1 MVEVVVFI
9 AAATMVLIGAIG
21 VVVRSHPVHC
31 ALSMVLTLFG
41 VAVLF
46 LSMDAQFLAAV
57 QIIVYAG
64 AIVVLFLFVIM
75 LMGVDQTEDIR
86 VEPIGGQRPLAA
98 MLGVGTLG
106 LLLAGFFISGDRTI
120 TGARAA
126 SGSVAAGEG
135 NLRSLAINLFQD
147 HVFAFEATSVL
158 LVIAVVGTV
167 ILARRPPKA
176 NQ

>member
-1 MVEVVVFI
+1 MVEVVVFV
-9 AAATMVLIGAIG
+9 AAAAMVLIGALG
-21 VVVRSHPVHC
+21 VIFRSHPVHC

-46 LSMDAQFLAAV
+46 LSMDAQFLAVV

-75 LMGVDQTEDIR
+75 LMGVDRTEDLS
-86 VEPIGGQRPLAA
+86 VEPLAGQRPMAALLA
-98 MLGVGTLG
+98 VGTLG
-106 LLLAGFFISGDRTI
+106 LLLATLFISGDRKF
-120 TGARAA
+120 TGAHNA
-126 SGSVAAGEG
+126 SGAIAPGEG
-135 NLRSLAINLFQD
+135 NLRSLSLNLFSD

-158 LVIAVVGTV
+158 LVVAVVGTV

-176 NQ
+176 NR